1 MENRRGI
8 TTPVL
13 AVLLIVVLLVG
24 IGIGY
29 AIPRP
34 APAAPAA
41 PTAPTPPPAPTGLPK
56 EIPIGVPLP
65 LSGDFASYGARG
77 KVVAELAE
85 KDINDFVK
93 SAGIPTTFK
102 FYYEDTETKSDVTLQ
117 KVQTLAA
124 KGIKVVVGL
133 LSSADIQ
140 AIKGYVDANKIVV
153 ITPFSTVAE
162 LGAPDYIF
170 RLIPHDDMEGVAL
183 ARLVYGLGISH
194 VAILQR
200 KDPCDISIAHSFR
213 DEFKRLGGEILAYVE
228 YEPGTSEF
236 SSEIAALE
244 NAVGPAI
251 QKYGADKVAIQTL
264 TWEDLAMTLAQAK
277 ARNSITLSVRWFGG
291 DAIAMSTVILRDAG
305 DVAAKTQLLAGFYY
319 APDTPKKERVVK
331 YVKEKTGEDVD
342 IYSLVLYDCLWVAAM
357 SILQAGTYD
366 GALIQKIVP
375 YVANNYFGASGWT
388 EIDENGDRKG
398 LDIAFYQVKVVDGKP
413 KWVLVAKYTAAT
425 GTVSWG

>member
-1 MENRRGI
+1 MNGRGI

-29 AIPRP
+29 AIPKP
-34 APAAPAA
+34 APAAP
-41 PTAPTPPPAPTGLPK
+41 TPTPTPAPTGLPK

-77 KVVAELAE
+77 KAVAELAE

-93 SAGIPTTFK
+93 SVGLPLTFK

-117 KVQTLAA
+117 KVQTFAA
-124 KGIKVVVGL
+124 KGIKVIVGL

-153 ITPFSTVAE
+153 ITSFSTVAE

-183 ARLVYGLGISH
+183 ARLVYGLGITH

-213 DEFKRLGGEILAYVE
+213 DEFKRLGGEILAYIE

-244 NAVGPAI
+244 TAIGPAI

-291 DAIAMSTVILRDAG
+291 DAIAMSSVILRDAG
-305 DVAAKTQLLAGFYY
+305 DVAVRTQLLAGFYY
-319 APDTPKKERVVK
+319 APETPKKEKVVK

-342 IYSLVLYDCLWVAAM
+342 IYSLILYDCLWVAAM
-357 SILQAGTYD
+357 SVLQAGTYD
-366 GALIQKIVP
+366 GAIIQKMVP
-375 YVANNYFGASGWT
+375 YVANSYFGASGWT

-398 LDIAFYQVKVVDGKP
+398 LDMAFYQVKTVDGKP
-413 KWVLVAKYTAAT
+413 KWVLVAKYISAT
-425 GTVSWG
+425 GAVSWG